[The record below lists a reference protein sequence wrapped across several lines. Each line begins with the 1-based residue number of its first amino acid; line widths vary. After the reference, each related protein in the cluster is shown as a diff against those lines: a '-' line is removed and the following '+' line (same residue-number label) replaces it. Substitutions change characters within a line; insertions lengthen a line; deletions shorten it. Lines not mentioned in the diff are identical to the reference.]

1 MDVNYIT
8 VIPLTQKKDRRRKCI
23 SNSCSLVNMASN
35 SEEQDVPTKPSID
48 ERRPS
53 ANLDF
58 ELRDLAL
65 RATASLPSAQGRWH
79 QVLYPKSDSSL
90 DPRSPTFDGRSWV
103 KAFVDLYN
111 SNLPTRPRSL
121 GVAFRNLTVY
131 GDTSGARHQTSA
143 GNILLS
149 DIQSVARRLGGVRQ
163 SKQVTILKDFE
174 GVLDE
179 GQLLLVLG
187 PPGSGCSTLLKTIA
201 GETAGLRESP
211 ETSWNYRGARVHRQS
226 RRSIQIPMNADCP
239 RDRQELHTISV
250 PRRRSLQWRDRH
262 PSGSSHR
269 PRDSSFRSIDTANK
283 ELAPG
288 FLVRTR
294 R

>member
-1 MDVNYIT
+1 M
-8 VIPLTQKKDRRRKCI
+8 
-23 SNSCSLVNMASN
+23 SSH
-35 SEEQDVPTKPSID
+35 SEEQGAPTQSSID

-53 ANLDF
+53 ADLDF

-65 RATASLPSAQGRWH
+65 RATVSLPSAEGRWH

-121 GVAFRNLTVY
+121 GVAFRNLTMY

-143 GNILLS
+143 GNIFLS
-149 DIQSVARRLGGVRQ
+149 AVEYLARRLGGVQQ
-163 SKQVTILKDFE
+163 SKEVTILKDFE
-174 GVLDE
+174 GVLEE

-211 ETSWNYRGARVHRQS
+211 ETSWSYRGA
-226 RRSIQIPMNADCP
+226 
-239 RDRQELHTISV
+239 
-250 PRRRSLQWRDRH
+250 
-262 PSGSSHR
+262 
-269 PRDSSFRSIDTANK
+269 
-283 ELAPG
+283 
-288 FLVRTR
+288 
-294 R
+294 

>member
-1 MDVNYIT
+1 
-8 VIPLTQKKDRRRKCI
+8 
-23 SNSCSLVNMASN
+23 MAPQ
-35 SEEQDVPTKPSID
+35 SEEQGVPAQSSID

-53 ANLDF
+53 TDLDF

-65 RATASLPSAQGRWH
+65 RASASLPSAEGQWP
-79 QVLYPKSDSSL
+79 QILYPKSESSL

-121 GVAFRNLTVY
+121 GFAFRNLTVY

-143 GNILLS
+143 GNIFLS
-149 DIQSVARRLGGVRQ
+149 AIESVARRLGGVQQ
-163 SKQVTILKDFE
+163 SKQVTILQDFE

-179 GQLLLVLG
+179 GELLLVLG

-211 ETSWNYRGARVHRQS
+211 ETSWNYRGARF
-226 RRSIQIPMNADCP
+226 IFFCFLFGFAKGADVS
-239 RDRQELHTISV
+239 EH
-250 PRRRSLQWRDRH
+250 W
-262 PSGSSHR
+262 
-269 PRDSSFRSIDTANK
+269 
-283 ELAPG
+283 
-288 FLVRTR
+288 
-294 R
+294 